1 MAIGK
6 LLSGADYKVYSI
18 GMTAKRYNAKF
29 FTTVIFLLLVSVVP
43 AFSAEKNV
51 SALETADRLGAD
63 LTWDPL
69 SQEITFTV
77 GNHTAQCRIGTPL
90 VFFDYR
96 ETIIAQAPL
105 MGTNAQPQL
114 PAALF
119 TQLETFFKQFDIGSF
134 FRVGAILIDPGH
146 GGKDP
151 GTTGSYVENGKTIP
165 VYEKN
170 IALSVSL
177 SLYDMLRKTYPD
189 KKILLTRSD
198 DTYPSLE
205 ERVEMANKVL
215 LKKNEAILYISIHA
229 NASPFNKKPYGF
241 EIWYLPTD
249 YRRNLIDKNTA
260 SREIAHILNIMLE
273 EEFSTESILIAKNIS
288 DGLEAQIGK
297 ESKNRGLKEK
307 EWFVV
312 RNAKMPSVLIELGFV
327 TNPEEAKRLNT
338 PSYLQK
344 CAQGIY
350 NGLTAF
356 ISRFEG
362 Q

>member
-1 MAIGK
+1 MI
-6 LLSGADYKVYSI
+6 
-18 GMTAKRYNAKF
+18 AKTRNGRR
-29 FTTVIFLLLVSVVP
+29 FTTFVFLLLSVASVF
-43 AFSAEKNV
+43 AAEKTV
-51 SALETADRLGAD
+51 SAAEAAKALDADVS
-63 LTWDPL
+63 WNPL
-69 SQEITFTV
+69 SQELTFTV
-77 GNHTAQCRIGTPL
+77 GEHTAQCRIGKPL

-96 ETIIAQAPL
+96 EAAIAQAPR
-105 MGTNAQPQL
+105 MGTDAQPQL

-119 TQLETFFKQFDIGSF
+119 TQLEDFFKQFNTGAF

-146 GGKDP
+146 GGRDP
-151 GTTGSYVENGKTIP
+151 GTVGSYIENGKTIP

-170 IALSVSL
+170 IALTVSL
-177 SLYDMLRKTYPD
+177 ALDELLRKTYPD
-189 KKILLTRSD
+189 KKIILTRSG

-205 ERVEMANKVL
+205 DRVEMANGVP

-229 NASPFNKKPYGF
+229 NAAPFNKKPYGF
-241 EIWYLPTD
+241 EVWYLPPD
-249 YRRNLIDKNTA
+249 YRRDLIDKNAA
-260 SREIAHILNIMLE
+260 SKEIIHILNSMME

-288 DGLEAQIGK
+288 DGLDAQIGK

-307 EWFVV
+307 EWYVV

>member
-1 MAIGK
+1 MI
-6 LLSGADYKVYSI
+6 
-18 GMTAKRYNAKF
+18 AKTRNGRR
-29 FTTVIFLLLVSVVP
+29 FTTFVFLLLSVASVF
-43 AFSAEKNV
+43 AAEKTV
-51 SALETADRLGAD
+51 SAAEAAKALDADVS
-63 LTWDPL
+63 WNPL
-69 SQEITFTV
+69 SQELTFTV
-77 GNHTAQCRIGTPL
+77 GEHTAQCRIGKPL

-96 ETIIAQAPL
+96 EAAIAQAPR
-105 MGTNAQPQL
+105 MGTDAQPQL

-119 TQLETFFKQFDIGSF
+119 TQLEDFFKQFNTGAF

-146 GGKDP
+146 GGRDP
-151 GTTGSYVENGKTIP
+151 GTVGSYIENGKTIP

-170 IALSVSL
+170 IALTVSL
-177 SLYDMLRKTYPD
+177 ALDELLRKTYPD
-189 KKILLTRSD
+189 KKIILTRSG

-205 ERVEMANKVL
+205 DRVEMANGVP

-229 NASPFNKKPYGF
+229 NAAPFNKKPYGF
-241 EIWYLPTD
+241 EVWYLPTD
-249 YRRNLIDKNTA
+249 YRRDLIDKNAA
-260 SREIAHILNIMLE
+260 SKEIIHILNSMME

-288 DGLEAQIGK
+288 DGLDAQIGK

-307 EWFVV
+307 EWYVV

-356 ISRFEG
+356 ISRFESS
-362 Q
+362 

>member
-1 MAIGK
+1 MI
-6 LLSGADYKVYSI
+6 
-18 GMTAKRYNAKF
+18 AKTRNGRR
-29 FTTVIFLLLVSVVP
+29 FTTFVFLLLSVASVF
-43 AFSAEKNV
+43 AAEKTV
-51 SALETADRLGAD
+51 SAAEAAKALDADVS
-63 LTWDPL
+63 WNPL
-69 SQEITFTV
+69 SQELTFTV
-77 GNHTAQCRIGTPL
+77 GEHTAQCRIGKPL

-96 ETIIAQAPL
+96 EAAIAQAPR
-105 MGTNAQPQL
+105 MGTDAQPQL

-119 TQLETFFKQFDIGSF
+119 TQLEDFFKQFNTGAF

-146 GGKDP
+146 GGRDP
-151 GTTGSYVENGKTIP
+151 GTVGSYIENGKTIP

-170 IALSVSL
+170 IALTVSL
-177 SLYDMLRKTYPD
+177 ALDELLRKTYPD
-189 KKILLTRSD
+189 KKILLTRSG

-205 ERVEMANKVL
+205 DRVEMANGVP

-229 NASPFNKKPYGF
+229 NAAPFNKKPYGF
-241 EIWYLPTD
+241 EVWYLPTD
-249 YRRNLIDKNTA
+249 YRRDLIDKNAA
-260 SREIAHILNIMLE
+260 SKEIIHILNSMME

-288 DGLEAQIGK
+288 DGLDAQIGK

-307 EWFVV
+307 EWYVV

-356 ISRFEG
+356 ISRFESS
-362 Q
+362 

>member
-1 MAIGK
+1 MSVKKPEGK
-6 LLSGADYKVYSI
+6 I
-18 GMTAKRYNAKF
+18 R
-29 FTTVIFLLLVSVVP
+29 FLLFIFFAAVHIAFASAADIPQGLVSFAQIAKQTDSVLYWDSMSSSGVFEKNGHSL
-43 AFSAEKNV
+43 AFSAHNDFVLLDYAEV
-51 SALETADRLGAD
+51 SACPAPVNYNG
-63 LTWDPL
+63 
-69 SQEITFTV
+69 TFY
-77 GNHTAQCRIGTPL
+77 A
-90 VFFDYR
+90 
-96 ETIIAQAPL
+96 
-105 MGTNAQPQL
+105 
-114 PAALF
+114 PAAF
-119 TQLETFFKQFDIGSF
+119 SDTVKRILENIPPEVH
-134 FRVGAILIDPGH
+134 FRIGAILIDPGH
-146 GGKDP
+146 GGIDP
-151 GTTGSYVENGKTIP
+151 GAVADHKINGKKQTLREKDI
-165 VYEKN
+165 VLFTARDLYERLKQ
-170 IALSVSL
+170 
-177 SLYDMLRKTYPD
+177 TYPD

-205 ERVEMANKVL
+205 ERVEMANKVP

-229 NASPFNKKPYGF
+229 NASLFNKASYGF

-249 YRRNLIDKNTA
+249 YRRDLIDKNTA
-260 SREIAHILNIMLE
+260 SKEIAHILNIMLE

>member
-1 MAIGK
+1 
-6 LLSGADYKVYSI
+6 
-18 GMTAKRYNAKF
+18 MTAKRRNSKF
-29 FTTVIFLLLVSVVP
+29 FIACIFLWLLSSAPV
-43 AFSAEKNV
+43 FSAEKNI
-51 SALETADRLGAD
+51 SAFDAAKALDAD

-77 GNHTAQCRIGTPL
+77 GDHTAQCRIGSPL

-96 ETIIAQAPL
+96 DAAIVQAPQ

-114 PAALF
+114 PIVLF
-119 TQLETFFKQFDIGSF
+119 TQLENFFKQFDTGSF

-151 GTTGSYVENGKTIP
+151 GTIGSYVENGKTIP

-170 IALSVSL
+170 IALTVSL
-177 SLYDMLRKTYPD
+177 SLYDMLCKSYPD
-189 KKILLTRSD
+189 KKILLTRSG

-205 ERVEMANKVL
+205 DRVEMANKVP
-215 LKKNEAILYISIHA
+215 LKKNEAILFISIHA
-229 NASPFNKKPYGF
+229 NANLSKRPYGF
-241 EIWYLPTD
+241 EVWYLPQE

-260 SREIAHILNIMLE
+260 SKEIAHILNSMLE
-273 EEFSTESILIAKNIS
+273 EEFSTESILIAKNIL
-288 DGLEAQIGK
+288 DGLDAQIGK
-297 ESKNRGLKEK
+297 VSKNRGLKEQ
-307 EWFVV
+307 EFFVV

>member
-1 MAIGK
+1 MI
-6 LLSGADYKVYSI
+6 
-18 GMTAKRYNAKF
+18 AKTRNGRR
-29 FTTVIFLLLVSVVP
+29 FTTFVFLLLSVASVF
-43 AFSAEKNV
+43 AAEKTV
-51 SALETADRLGAD
+51 SAAEAAKALDADVS
-63 LTWDPL
+63 WNPL
-69 SQEITFTV
+69 SQELTFTV
-77 GNHTAQCRIGTPL
+77 GEHTAQCRIGKPL

-96 ETIIAQAPL
+96 EAAIAQAPR
-105 MGTNAQPQL
+105 MGTDAQPQL

-119 TQLETFFKQFDIGSF
+119 TQLEDFFKQFNTGAF
-134 FRVGAILIDPGH
+134 FRIGAILIDPGH
-146 GGKDP
+146 GGRDP
-151 GTTGSYVENGKTIP
+151 GTVGSYIENGKTIP

-170 IALSVSL
+170 IALTVSL
-177 SLYDMLRKTYPD
+177 ALDELLRKTYPD
-189 KKILLTRSD
+189 KKILLTRSG

-205 ERVEMANKVL
+205 DRVEMANGVP

-229 NASPFNKKPYGF
+229 NAAPFNKKPYGF
-241 EIWYLPTD
+241 EVWYLPTD
-249 YRRNLIDKNTA
+249 YRRDLIDKNAA
-260 SREIAHILNIMLE
+260 SKEIIHILNSMME

-288 DGLEAQIGK
+288 DGLDAQIGK

-307 EWFVV
+307 EWYVV

-356 ISRFEG
+356 ISRFESS
-362 Q
+362 

>member
-1 MAIGK
+1 MI
-6 LLSGADYKVYSI
+6 
-18 GMTAKRYNAKF
+18 AKTRNGRR
-29 FTTVIFLLLVSVVP
+29 FTTFVFLLLSVASVF
-43 AFSAEKNV
+43 AAEKTV
-51 SALETADRLGAD
+51 SAAEAAKALDADVS
-63 LTWDPL
+63 WNPL
-69 SQEITFTV
+69 SQELTFTV
-77 GNHTAQCRIGTPL
+77 GEHTAQCRIGKPL

-96 ETIIAQAPL
+96 EAAIAQAPR
-105 MGTNAQPQL
+105 MGTDAQPQL

-119 TQLETFFKQFDIGSF
+119 TQLEDFFKQFNTGAF

-146 GGKDP
+146 GGRDP
-151 GTTGSYVENGKTIP
+151 GTVGSYIENGKTIP

-170 IALSVSL
+170 IALTVSL
-177 SLYDMLRKTYPD
+177 ALDELLRKTYPD
-189 KKILLTRSD
+189 KKIILTRSG

-205 ERVEMANKVL
+205 DRVEMANGVP

-229 NASPFNKKPYGF
+229 NAAPFNKKPYGF
-241 EIWYLPTD
+241 EVWYLPPD
-249 YRRNLIDKNTA
+249 YRRDLIDKNAA
-260 SREIAHILNIMLE
+260 SKEIIHILNSMME

-288 DGLEAQIGK
+288 DGLDAQIGK

-307 EWFVV
+307 EWYVV

-356 ISRFEG
+356 ISRFESS
-362 Q
+362 

>member
-1 MAIGK
+1 MIAKTRNGK
-6 LLSGADYKVYSI
+6 
-18 GMTAKRYNAKF
+18 R
-29 FTTVIFLLLVSVVP
+29 FTTFVFLLLSVASVF
-43 AFSAEKNV
+43 AAEKTV
-51 SALETADRLGAD
+51 SAAEAAKALDADVS
-63 LTWDPL
+63 WNPL
-69 SQEITFTV
+69 SQELTFTV
-77 GNHTAQCRIGTPL
+77 GEHTAQCRIGKPL

-96 ETIIAQAPL
+96 EAAIAQAPR
-105 MGTNAQPQL
+105 MGTDAQPQL

-119 TQLETFFKQFDIGSF
+119 TQLEDFFKQFNTGAF
-134 FRVGAILIDPGH
+134 FRIGAILIDPGH
-146 GGKDP
+146 GGRDP
-151 GTTGSYVENGKTIP
+151 GTVGSYIENGKTIP

-170 IALSVSL
+170 IALTVSL
-177 SLYDMLRKTYPD
+177 ALDELLRKTYPD
-189 KKILLTRSD
+189 KKILLTRSG

-205 ERVEMANKVL
+205 DRVEMANGVP

-229 NASPFNKKPYGF
+229 NAAPFNKKPYGF
-241 EIWYLPTD
+241 EVWY
-249 YRRNLIDKNTA
+249 LIDKNAA
-260 SREIAHILNIMLE
+260 SKEIIHILNSMME

-288 DGLEAQIGK
+288 DGLDAQIGK

-307 EWFVV
+307 EWYVV

-356 ISRFEG
+356 ISRFESS
-362 Q
+362 